1 MTTKAFK
8 FRIYPTDEQI
18 VLLNKTFGCVRYIY
32 NYFLDFK
39 QTEYKKDKSKYSF
52 NQCCKLLTSL
62 KEEIEWLREPD
73 KCSLQNSLKDLDAAY
88 KNFFN
93 GAGYPKFKSK
103 HKSKKSYR
111 TNFTNNNIEL
121 LEDSIKLPKLGEVK
135 IKDKA
140 YRPKSG
146 RILNATI
153 SKTKTN
159 KYFVSICYTDVEVDK
174 LPKTNRNVGI
184 DLGISSFITT
194 SDYFEV
200 LNPKYLEKEEAKLKK
215 LHKSLSRKP
224 RGSKNYEK
232 TRLKL
237 AKCYEK
243 ISNQRKDFLH
253 KLSTLLVKEYDI
265 IAIEDLKIS
274 NMLKN
279 HKLAKSIASASW
291 YTFTSMLMYKSE
303 WYGKRVIKVDTFYPS
318 SQLCNSCNYKNT
330 EVKNLKIRE
339 WDCPVC
345 GSHNHRDLNAA
356 KNILKE
362 GLENIKREKLIEKL
376 INLLNFKLV

>member
-1 MTTKAFK
+1 MITKVFK
-8 FRIYPTDEQI
+8 FRIYPTDEQK
-18 VLLNKTFGCVRYIY
+18 VLLNKTFGCVRYVY
-32 NYFLDFK
+32 NHFLEFK
-39 QTEYKKDKSKYSF
+39 QTEYEKDKSKYSF

-73 KCSLQNSLKDLDAAY
+73 KCSLQNSLKDLDVAY

-103 HKSKKSYR
+103 HKSKNSYR
-111 TNFTNNNIEL
+111 TNFTNDNIEL
-121 LEDSIKLPKLGEVK
+121 LENSIKLPKLGKVK
-135 IKDKA
+135 IKDKT

-146 RILNATI
+146 RILNATV

-159 KYFVSICYTDVEVDK
+159 KYFVSLCYTDVEVNK
-174 LPKTNRNVGI
+174 LPKTNRNIGI
-184 DLGISSFITT
+184 DLGISKFITT

-232 TRLKL
+232 ARLKL

-279 HKLAKSIASASW
+279 HKLAKSISSASW

-303 WYGKRVIKVDTFYPS
+303 WYGKRVVKVDTFYPS

-330 EVKNLKIRE
+330 EVK
-339 WDCPVC
+339 
-345 GSHNHRDLNAA
+345 
-356 KNILKE
+356 ILK
-362 GLENIKREKLIEKL
+362 LENGIVQYVVLIIIE
-376 INLLNFKLV
+376 I

>member
-1 MTTKAFK
+1 M
-8 FRIYPTDEQI
+8 
-18 VLLNKTFGCVRYIY
+18 
-32 NYFLDFK
+32 
-39 QTEYKKDKSKYSF
+39 
-52 NQCCKLLTSL
+52 
-62 KEEIEWLREPD
+62 
-73 KCSLQNSLKDLDAAY
+73 
-88 KNFFN
+88 
-93 GAGYPKFKSK
+93 
-103 HKSKKSYR
+103 
-111 TNFTNNNIEL
+111 
-121 LEDSIKLPKLGEVK
+121 
-135 IKDKA
+135 
-140 YRPKSG
+140 
-146 RILNATI
+146 
-153 SKTKTN
+153 
-159 KYFVSICYTDVEVDK
+159 
-174 LPKTNRNVGI
+174 
-184 DLGISSFITT
+184 
-194 SDYFEV
+194 
-200 LNPKYLEKEEAKLKK
+200 
-215 LHKSLSRKP
+215 
-224 RGSKNYEK
+224 
-232 TRLKL
+232 
-237 AKCYEK
+237 
-243 ISNQRKDFLH
+243 H